1 MKTSNILT
9 LALIGIGVYY
19 IAKAY
24 SKKSKPPLNS
34 AKRKTKKEATT
45 NATGFEIPKSGNK
58 VFTQYGML

>member
-24 SKKSKPPLNS
+24 SKKSKPLAS
-34 AKRKTKKEATT
+34 AKRETKKEATT

>member
-1 MKTSNILT
+1 MKTSNLLT
-9 LALIGIGVYY
+9 LALIGLGVYY

-24 SKKSKPPLNS
+24 KKKTQPLAS
-34 AKRKTKKEATT
+34 AKASEPKA

>member
-19 IAKAY
+19 FAKAY
-24 SKKSKPPLNS
+24 SKKSKPLDS

-45 NATGFEIPKSGNK
+45 NATGFEVPTSGNK
-58 VFTQYGML
+58 IFTQYGLI